1 MSDTRSDAKPAIEAF
16 DFIIIGAGS
25 AGCVLADRLSESGTH
40 SVLVLEAGGVDK
52 NPWHKIPLGISRL
65 IGDKAVAWL
74 DMTTATNASGGR
86 SIILSQGKV
95 LGGGSSINGMLYIR
109 GQKEDYDNW
118 AALGCTGWGWQDV
131 LPYFKKSEN
140 LPHGGTEGAHGRD
153 GKLKLSWIKNLNP
166 ASRAVM
172 QAAQHAGLPFN
183 DDVND
188 GDQSGV
194 GYLLGTIHKG
204 RRQSTATAF
213 LLPAR
218 KRKNVTVK
226 TGQLVQK
233 LIVENGHVRGVCL
246 RDENGALVHYHARKE
261 VLLSAGAVGSP
272 AILQHSGIG
281 DEAHLSAVGV
291 TPQHHLP
298 GVGANLQD
306 HIFGHVKYRM
316 KNPRHS
322 YNKKLSSL
330 PSMAIELVKWLL
342 FGKGALTTTSAH
354 FCGFFKSNDAME
366 RNDIQLA
373 MRPYSASVREDG
385 NLALDDFPSMTVSA
399 IQARPYSR
407 GQVMIQ
413 NNDPS
418 KRPEVN
424 TNYLSDPRD
433 VTAISRGIRRVRDIV
448 SQPIA
453 DNLVAEEVEPG
464 AQIDSD
470 SDIET
475 YLRQS
480 FATVYHPV
488 GTCKMGTD
496 DMAVVDPELKLIG
509 LQGLRVVDAS
519 IMPVISSGNTN
530 APTIMI
536 GEKAA
541 DMIRQEHGA

>member
-1 MSDTRSDAKPAIEAF
+1 MQTQF

-25 AGCVLADRLSESGTH
+25 AGCVLADRLSESGAH
-40 SVLVLEAGGVDK
+40 SVLVLEAGGEDK

-65 IGDKAVAWL
+65 IGDKGVAWL
-74 DMTTATNASGGR
+74 DMTTATNSTAGR

-95 LGGGSSINGMLYIR
+95 VGGGSSINGMLYIR
-109 GQKEDYDNW
+109 GQREDYDGW
-118 AALGCTGWGWQDV
+118 AALGCTGWSWDDV

-140 LPHGGTEGAHGRD
+140 LPKGGTEGAHGRD
-153 GKLKLSWIKNLNP
+153 GKLRVSWIKNLNP
-166 ASRAVM
+166 ASYAVM
-172 QAAQHAGLPFN
+172 QAAQEDGLPFN
-183 DDVND
+183 EDVND
-188 GDQSGV
+188 GDQTGV

-213 LLPAR
+213 LTPAR

-226 TGQLVQK
+226 TGQRVQR
-233 LIVENGHVRGVCL
+233 LIVESGTVSGVIVRDADGDVA
-246 RDENGALVHYHARKE
+246 EYKAAKE
-261 VLLSAGAVGSP
+261 IILSAGAVGSP

-281 DEAHLSAVGV
+281 DKAHLQSVGV
-291 TPQHHLP
+291 APQHHLP
-298 GVGANLQD
+298 GVGQNLQD
-306 HIFGHVKYRM
+306 HIFGHVKYQL

-322 YNKKLSSL
+322 YNQKLSHL
-330 PSMAIELVKWLL
+330 PSMAVELVKWLL

-354 FCGFFKSNDAME
+354 FCGFFKSDE
-366 RNDIQLA
+366 TLDRNDIQLA

-385 NLALDDFPSMTVSA
+385 NLALDNFPTMTVSA

-407 GQVMIQ
+407 GTVLIQ
-413 NNDPS
+413 NNDPMQ
-418 KRPEVN
+418 RPEVN

-433 VTAISRGIRRVRDIV
+433 VTAISRGIARVRSIV
-448 SQPIA
+448 GQPVAA
-453 DNLVAEEVEPG
+453 DLVAQEVEPG
-464 AQIDSD
+464 ADVTGD
-470 SDIET
+470 EAIEA
-475 YLRQS
+475 YLRKS

-509 LQGLRVVDAS
+509 LKGLRVADAS

-530 APTIMI
+530 APSIMI

-541 DMIRQEHGA
+541 DMIRAEHGA

>member
-1 MSDTRSDAKPAIEAF
+1 MNAY

-25 AGCVLADRLSESGTH
+25 AGCVLADRLSESGAH
-40 SVLVLEAGGVDK
+40 RVLVLEAGGEDK

-65 IGDKAVAWL
+65 IGDKSVAWL
-74 DMTTATNASGGR
+74 DMTVATNATAGR

-95 LGGGSSINGMLYIR
+95 VGGGSSINGMLYIR
-109 GQKEDYDNW
+109 GQREDYDSW
-118 AALGCTGWGWQDV
+118 ADLGCVGWSWDEV

-140 LPHGGTEGAHGRD
+140 LSEGGTQGAHGRD

-172 QAAQHAGLPFN
+172 QAAQDAGLPFN

-194 GYLLGTIHKG
+194 GYLLGTIFKG

-213 LLPAR
+213 LHPAR
-218 KRKNVTVK
+218 KRANVTVK
-226 TGQLVQK
+226 TGQRVQRLV
-233 LIVENGHVRGVCL
+233 IADGVVSGVVVQ
-246 RDENGALVHYHARKE
+246 DDSGATHQYTADKE

-281 DEAHLSAVGV
+281 DAAHLTSVGIE
-291 TPQHHLP
+291 PLHHLP
-298 GVGANLQD
+298 GVGQNLQD
-306 HIFGHVKYRM
+306 HIFGHVKYRL
-316 KNPRHS
+316 KNKRHS
-322 YNKKLSSL
+322 YNQKLSHL
-330 PSMAIELVKWLL
+330 PSMAVELVKWLL

-354 FCGFFKSNDAME
+354 FCGFFKSDE
-366 RNDIQLA
+366 SLDRNDIQLA
-373 MRPYSASVREDG
+373 MRPYSASVKEDG

-407 GQVMIQ
+407 GTVLVQ
-413 NNDPS
+413 NNDPLQ
-418 KRPEVN
+418 RPEVN

-433 VTAISRGIRRVRDIV
+433 VTAISRGIARVRAIV
-448 SQPIA
+448 QQPVA
-453 DNLVAEEVEPG
+453 DQLVAEELEPG
-464 AQIDSD
+464 PDVTRDEAL
-470 SDIET
+470 EA
-475 YLRQS
+475 YLRKG

-496 DMAVVDPELKLIG
+496 DMAVVDPQLKLIG
-509 LQGLRVVDAS
+509 LRGLRVVDAS

-541 DMIRQEHGA
+541 DMIRAEHGA

>member
-1 MSDTRSDAKPAIEAF
+1 MQSQF

-25 AGCVLADRLSESGTH
+25 AGCVLADRLSESGAH
-40 SVLVLEAGGVDK
+40 SVLVLEAGGEDK

-65 IGDKAVAWL
+65 IADKSVAWL
-74 DMTTATNASGGR
+74 DMTVATNSTAGR

-95 LGGGSSINGMLYIR
+95 VGGGSSINGMLYIR
-109 GQKEDYDNW
+109 GQREDYDNW
-118 AALGCTGWGWQDV
+118 ADLGCQGWGWDEV

-140 LPHGGTEGAHGRD
+140 LPKGGTQGAHGRA

-166 ASRAVM
+166 ASYAVM
-172 QAAQHAGLPFN
+172 QAAQEEGLPFN

-188 GDQSGV
+188 GDQTGV

-213 LLPAR
+213 LRPAR
-218 KRKNVTVK
+218 KRANVTVK
-226 TGQLVQK
+226 TGQRVQR
-233 LIVENGHVRGVCL
+233 LCVEGARVTGVDVS
-246 RDENGALVHYHARKE
+246 DESGAITRYTADKE
-261 VLLSAGAVGSP
+261 IILSAGAIGSP

-281 DEAHLSAVGV
+281 DKAHLQSVGV
-291 TPQHHLP
+291 TAVHHLP
-298 GVGANLQD
+298 GVGQNLQD
-306 HIFGHVKYRM
+306 HIFGHVKYEL

-322 YNKKLSSL
+322 YNRKLSHM
-330 PSMAIELVKWLL
+330 PSMALELVKWLV
-342 FGKGALTTTSAH
+342 FGRGALTTTSAH
-354 FCGFFKSNDAME
+354 FCGFFKSSDALD

-385 NLALDDFPSMTVSA
+385 NLALDTFPSMTVSA

-407 GQVMIQ
+407 GTVMIK
-413 NNDPS
+413 NDDPM

-433 VTAISRGIRRVRDIV
+433 VTAISRGIERVRAILK
-448 SQPIA
+448 QPTA
-453 DNLVAEEVEPG
+453 EKLVAAEVEPG
-464 AQIDSD
+464 PDVKGEEA
-470 SDIET
+470 IET
-475 YLRQS
+475 YLRKS

-509 LQGLRVVDAS
+509 LKGLRVVDAS

-541 DMIRQEHGA
+541 DMIRAEHGA

>member
-1 MSDTRSDAKPAIEAF
+1 MQTRF

-25 AGCVLADRLSESGTH
+25 AGCVLADRLSESGVH
-40 SVLVLEAGGVDK
+40 SVLVLEAGGEDK

-74 DMTTATNASGGR
+74 DMTTATNSTAGR

-95 LGGGSSINGMLYIR
+95 VGGGSSINGMLYIR
-109 GQKEDYDNW
+109 GQREDYDGW
-118 AALGCTGWGWQDV
+118 AELGCTGWSWDDV

-140 LPHGGTEGAHGRD
+140 LPKGGTEGAHGRD
-153 GKLKLSWIKNLNP
+153 GKLRVSWIKNLNP
-166 ASRAVM
+166 ASYAVM
-172 QAAQHAGLPFN
+172 QAAQEDGLPFN
-183 DDVND
+183 EDVND
-188 GDQSGV
+188 GDQKGV

-213 LLPAR
+213 LTPAR
-218 KRKNVTVK
+218 KRKNVTIK
-226 TGQLVQK
+226 TGQRVQR
-233 LIVENGHVRGVCL
+233 LIVESGTVSGVIVQ
-246 RDENGALVHYHARKE
+246 DADGDVTEYKAAKE
-261 VLLSAGAVGSP
+261 IILSAGAVGSP

-281 DEAHLSAVGV
+281 DKAHLQSVGV
-291 TPQHHLP
+291 APQHHLP
-298 GVGANLQD
+298 GVGQNLQD
-306 HIFGHVKYRM
+306 HIFGHVKYQL

-322 YNKKLSSL
+322 YNQKLSHL

-354 FCGFFKSNDAME
+354 FCGFFKSDE
-366 RNDIQLA
+366 TLDRNDIQLA
-373 MRPYSASVREDG
+373 MRPYSASVKEDG

-407 GQVMIQ
+407 GTVLIQ
-413 NNDPS
+413 NDDPM

-433 VTAISRGIRRVRDIV
+433 VTAISRGIGRVRSIVGQPVAADLV
-448 SQPIA
+448 SQ
-453 DNLVAEEVEPG
+453 EVEPG
-464 AQIDSD
+464 ADVTGD
-470 SDIET
+470 EAIEA
-475 YLRQS
+475 YLRKS

-509 LQGLRVVDAS
+509 LKGLRVADAS

-530 APTIMI
+530 APSIMI

-541 DMIRQEHGA
+541 DMIRAEHGA

>member
-1 MSDTRSDAKPAIEAF
+1 MQTEF

-25 AGCVLADRLSESGTH
+25 AGCVLADRLSESGAH
-40 SVLVLEAGGVDK
+40 RVLVLEAGGEDT

-65 IGDKAVAWL
+65 IGDKGVAWL
-74 DMTTATNASGGR
+74 DMTTATNSTAGR
-86 SIILSQGKV
+86 SIVLSQGKV
-95 LGGGSSINGMLYIR
+95 VGGGSSINGMLYIR
-109 GQKEDYDNW
+109 GQREDYDGW
-118 AALGCTGWGWQDV
+118 AALGCDGWSWDEV

-140 LPHGGTEGAHGRD
+140 LASGGTKGAHGRD

-172 QAAQHAGLPFN
+172 QAAQDAGLPFN

-188 GDQSGV
+188 GDQTGV
-194 GYLLGTIHKG
+194 GYLLGTIFKG

-213 LLPAR
+213 LKPAR
-218 KRKNVTVK
+218 QRANVTVK
-226 TGQLVQK
+226 TGQRVRRLNVESGRVISVSVQ
-233 LIVENGHVRGVCL
+233 
-246 RDENGALVHYHARKE
+246 DEAGETAEYRAAKE
-261 VLLSAGAVGSP
+261 IILSAGAVGSP

-281 DEAHLSAVGV
+281 DEAHLKSVGV
-291 TPQHHLP
+291 TPVHHLP
-298 GVGANLQD
+298 GVGQNLQD
-306 HIFGHVKYRM
+306 HIFGHVKYKM

-322 YNKKLSSL
+322 YNQKLSHL

-354 FCGFFKSNDAME
+354 FCGFFKSDE
-366 RNDIQLA
+366 SFDRNDIQLA
-373 MRPYSASVREDG
+373 MRPYSASVQEDG
-385 NLALDDFPSMTVSA
+385 NLALDKFPTMTVSA
-399 IQARPYSR
+399 IQARPFSR
-407 GQVMIQ
+407 GTVLIE
-413 NNDPS
+413 NNDPM

-433 VTAISRGIRRVRDIV
+433 VTAITRGIARVRQIV
-448 SQPIA
+448 AQPVA
-453 DNLVAEEVEPG
+453 DNLVSEEVEPG
-464 AQIDSD
+464 PNVKSAE
-470 SDIET
+470 DIEA

-496 DMAVVDPELKLIG
+496 DLAVVDPQLKLVG
-509 LQGLRVVDAS
+509 LGGLRIADAS

-530 APTIMI
+530 APSIMI

-541 DMIRQEHGA
+541 DMIRAEHGA

>member
-1 MSDTRSDAKPAIEAF
+1 MQTEF

-25 AGCVLADRLSESGTH
+25 AGCVLADRLSESGAH
-40 SVLVLEAGGVDK
+40 RVLVLEAGGEDT

-65 IGDKAVAWL
+65 IGDKGVAWL
-74 DMTTATNASGGR
+74 DMTTATNSTAGR
-86 SIILSQGKV
+86 SIVLSQGKV
-95 LGGGSSINGMLYIR
+95 VGGGSSINGMLYIR
-109 GQKEDYDNW
+109 GQREDYDGW
-118 AALGCTGWGWQDV
+118 AALGCDGWSWDEV

-140 LPHGGTEGAHGRD
+140 LARGGTQGAHGRD

-172 QAAQHAGLPFN
+172 QAAQDAGLPFN

-188 GDQSGV
+188 GDQTGV
-194 GYLLGTIHKG
+194 GYLLGTIFKG

-213 LLPAR
+213 LKPAR
-218 KRKNVTVK
+218 QRANVTVK
-226 TGQLVQK
+226 TGQRVRRLNVESGRVISVSVQ
-233 LIVENGHVRGVCL
+233 
-246 RDENGALVHYHARKE
+246 DEAGEMAEYRAAKE
-261 VLLSAGAVGSP
+261 IILSAGAVGSP

-281 DEAHLSAVGV
+281 DEAHLKSVGV
-291 TPQHHLP
+291 TPVHHLP
-298 GVGANLQD
+298 GVGQNLQD
-306 HIFGHVKYRM
+306 HIFGHVKYKM

-322 YNKKLSSL
+322 YNQKLSHL

-354 FCGFFKSNDAME
+354 FCGFFKSDE
-366 RNDIQLA
+366 SFDRNDIQLA
-373 MRPYSASVREDG
+373 MRPYSASVQEDG
-385 NLALDDFPSMTVSA
+385 NLALDKFPTMTVSA
-399 IQARPYSR
+399 IQARPFSR
-407 GQVMIQ
+407 GTVLIE
-413 NNDPS
+413 NNDPM

-433 VTAISRGIRRVRDIV
+433 VTAITRGIARVRQIV
-448 SQPIA
+448 AQPVA
-453 DNLVAEEVEPG
+453 DNLVSEEVEPG
-464 AQIDSD
+464 PNVKSAE
-470 SDIET
+470 DIEA

-496 DMAVVDPELKLIG
+496 DLAVVDPQLKLVG
-509 LQGLRVVDAS
+509 LGGLRIADAS

-530 APTIMI
+530 APSIMI

-541 DMIRQEHGA
+541 DMIRAEHGA